1 MAGKP
6 PGESDVAIGN
16 NLRRLRKRA
25 KLTQRDLGDLF
36 GVSAAQAQKFETGK
50 NRLSYERALTFCAR
64 IGVPI
69 DELFAGAAL
78 PSMGGFGE
86 ASQQRYLADDPWTS
100 VADAVIAAARD
111 LDEPARNRI
120 AETCRRISD
129 GLS

>member
-6 PGESDVAIGN
+6 PGESDIAIGS

-25 KLTQRDLGDLF
+25 GLTQRDLGDLF

-64 IGVPI
+64 LGIPV

-78 PSMGGFGE
+78 PNLGGFGE
-86 ASQQRYLADDPWTS
+86 TAQHTYQASDPWTD
-100 VADAVIAAARD
+100 VAEAVIAAARE
-111 LDEPARNRI
+111 LDEPARSRI
-120 AETCRRISD
+120 AEACRRISD
-129 GLS
+129 RLA